1 MYGLP
6 CRRKG
11 VWGPN
16 AFGVLLGSKLGV
28 ELETMTW
35 PTSGPWASPRPSYK
49 RGRAGP
55 ISSREAI
62 AFLGLQS
69 SRVLFSHSAVSN
81 SATPWTAACQ
91 ASLSFT
97 ISRSLLKLM
106 SIESVMPSTHLIL
119 CHPFVLLP
127 PIFPSIKVFSS
138 ELALPIRWPKYW
150 CFSFSIS
157 PFGEYS
163 G

>member
-55 ISSREAI
+55 IPSREAI

-81 SATPWTAACQ
+81 SATSWTAACQ

-127 PIFPSIKVFSS
+127 SIFPSIKVFSS